1 MIEFLWA
8 VVGFIIRAI
17 SFVLDV
23 WVFFS
28 RMHRLARWATGS
40 DAIVEV
46 PPEPKILSPAAQR
59 ALDEAGVA
67 ARQTMPPTKRSGRDH
82 AGRNPALS
90 SAARASSDASAR
102 RNACTAGRFLRGVTS
117 AKS

>member
-8 VVGFIIRAI
+8 VVGFIVRAI
-17 SFVLDV
+17 SLVLDV

-59 ALDEAGVA
+59 AVDEAERRRKANNA
-67 ARQTMPPTKRSGRDH
+67 ANETV
-82 AGRNPALS
+82 
-90 SAARASSDASAR
+90 RA
-102 RNACTAGRFLRGVTS
+102 
-117 AKS
+117 